1 VLVPFHSLSE
11 DLLVRI
17 LTEPRNA
24 MIPQFQRLLAM
35 DNVELSFTAEALHSI
50 ARLALER
57 KTGARGLRAI
67 LEGILLE
74 PMFEIPGSDVTAV
87 HINED
92 VVLGHHA
99 PIYTRNLAMDKEN
112 QSNVPNPQEEIML
125 EVKRRV

>member
-1 VLVPFHSLSE
+1 MRAIS
-11 DLLVRI
+11 R
-17 LTEPRNA
+17 
-24 MIPQFQRLLAM
+24 M
-35 DNVELSFTAEALHSI
+35 
-50 ARLALER
+50 ALER

-92 VVLGHHA
+92 VVNGRHA
-99 PIYTRNLAMDKEN
+99 PIYTRNLVMDKEP
-112 QSNVPNPQEEIML
+112 SNASDNSNDEVML

>member
-1 VLVPFHSLSE
+1 
-11 DLLVRI
+11 
-17 LTEPRNA
+17 
-24 MIPQFQRLLAM
+24 M
-35 DNVELSFTAEALHSI
+35 SFTSDALRGIS
-50 ARLALER
+50 RLALER

-92 VVLGHHA
+92 VVVGRHA
-99 PIYTRNLAMDKEN
+99 PIYTRNLAMDKEPT
-112 QSNVPNPQEEIML
+112 SNPSDNSSVQDEVML